1 MARRGTAKLVAPVDG
16 HADEPCLEVFVVLE
30 HSCVLQQADKR
41 FLAHIA
47 CVGGLARLAERETIP
62 MSSQSRRAWFMNS
75 SERKSAMV
83 SNRLLTP
90 NMPTPWKMLQSS

>member
-47 CVGGLARLAERETIP
+47 CVGGRRYT